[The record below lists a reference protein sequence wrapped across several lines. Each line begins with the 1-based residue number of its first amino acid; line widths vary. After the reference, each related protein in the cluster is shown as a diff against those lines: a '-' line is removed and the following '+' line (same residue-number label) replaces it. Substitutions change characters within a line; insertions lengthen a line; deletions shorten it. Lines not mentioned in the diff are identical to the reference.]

1 MRSTAID
8 RRGFLLGAAALP
20 LARRDLYLAACG
32 MENGRYGL
40 SAVTAAGDL
49 VWSLAA
55 PSRGH
60 GLCLTPDRRLV
71 ALFARRPGDFVLLVA
86 PQTGA
91 LEARVSP
98 GQGLRFNGH
107 GVFSADG
114 TRFFATCTRED
125 DDSGW
130 IGVHARAHGWR
141 AVAAWP
147 THGSDPHEILRLDDT
162 LIVANGGLPGGKTPL
177 DAGAVDTSLV
187 ALDARDG
194 RLTEQARPP
203 ADLSAISLRHMT
215 AIGRTVYIAGQ
226 DQEPGADSASLLAAW
241 EGGALRY
248 LATPDLDGYCGSV
261 VANRGQLCLT
271 SPKAGRAYLLS
282 PGAAPTKEI
291 ALVDV
296 CGAAPDPAGGF
307 VLTGGRGDVR
317 RSSETTGIRV
327 NGRRWDNHAL
337 LWQA

>member
-32 MENGRYGL
+32 MESGQYGL
-40 SAVTAAGDL
+40 SAFTASGDL
-49 VWSLAA
+49 AWSRAA

-60 GLCLTPDRRLV
+60 GLCLSPDRRLV

-91 LEARVSP
+91 LEARVAP
-98 GQGLRFNGH
+98 WQGLRFNGH

-114 TRFFATCTRED
+114 ARFFATCTRED

-130 IGVHARAHGWR
+130 IGVHARARGWR

-177 DAGAVDTSLV
+177 DAGAVDTSLA

-194 RLTEQARPP
+194 RLIEQVRPP

-215 AIGRTVYIAGQ
+215 AIGRTVYVAGQ
-226 DQEPGADSASLLAAW
+226 DQEAGAESTSLLAAW
-241 EGGALRY
+241 DGGALRY
-248 LATPDLDGYCGSV
+248 FATPDLDGYCGSV
-261 VANRGQLCLT
+261 VANQGQLCLT

-282 PGAAPTKEI
+282 PGATPTKEI

-296 CGAAPDPAGGF
+296 CGAASDPAGGF
-307 VLTGGRGDVR
+307 VLTGGRGDVW
-317 RSSETTGIRV
+317 RSSENAGPRV

-337 LWQA
+337 FWPV

>member
-1 MRSTAID
+1 MAID

-20 LARRDLYLAACG
+20 LARREFYLAACG
-32 MENGRYGL
+32 MENGQYGL
-40 SAVTAAGDL
+40 SAITASGDL
-49 VWSLAA
+49 VWSHAA

-60 GLCLTPDRRLV
+60 GLCLSPDRRLV

-98 GQGLRFNGH
+98 WQGLRFNGH

-114 TRFFATCTRED
+114 ARFFATCTRED

-130 IGVHARAHGWR
+130 IGVHARARQWR
-141 AVAAWP
+141 AVASWP
-147 THGSDPHEILRLDDT
+147 THGSDPHEMLRLGDT

-194 RLTEQARPP
+194 RLIEHVRPP
-203 ADLSAISLRHMT
+203 ADLRAISLRHMT
-215 AIGRTVYIAGQ
+215 AIGRTVYVAGQ
-226 DQEPGADSASLLAAW
+226 DQEAGAESPSLLAAW
-241 EGGALRY
+241 DGGALRY

-261 VANRGQLCLT
+261 VSNQGELCLT
-271 SPKAGRAYLLS
+271 SPKAGRAYILS
-282 PGAAPTKEI
+282 PGATPPKEI
-291 ALVDV
+291 PLVDV
-296 CGAAPDPAGGF
+296 CGAAPDPGGGF

-317 RSSETTGIRV
+317 RSSENAAHRV

-337 LWQA
+337 FWPV